1 MGSFSQFDWA
11 GLGLKILA
19 AIVIII
25 VTWILASLLKRVAA
39 RLTQRVP
46 ALSRLGQDGASLG
59 NALGTLLSMVVWLL
73 GLIVVLGIFDL
84 DQVLQPVTAMLG
96 QGLGF
101 IPNIVGAVFV
111 FIIGLVIAKIVRT
124 IITTALGAIDFGK
137 ILGTARSGIQ
147 KATGGTSG
155 QQQAQAQQPQG
166 QQWQQAPQGQQ
177 PQQPQPAAAAKS
189 SGPDIAQ
196 IIASVVFALI
206 MIVVSIASLQI
217 LGIASISDPAEQM
230 LSSVFTAIPNII
242 AAVALVGIGV
252 LIARFVTG
260 LVGPIL
266 EGSGVDAWLRKNAVI
281 SEESS
286 ATPTILRIIEI
297 AVVLFFAV
305 MGAQVLGFSQITQIL
320 TQILNLGGSVLFGAI
335 IIGAGFFIAT
345 IVSRLLSGTAAT
357 IVKWAII
364 VLFSAIGLQSMGVAD
379 SIIELA
385 FGALVVG
392 LAATAVL
399 AFGIGGR
406 DAAAR
411 QLAKFEAGKEA
422 KKQAA
427 PAADSSADGGSPSEG
442 GSHQTHQGPAGES
455 S

>member
-19 AIVIII
+19 AVVIIVVTAI
-25 VTWILASLLKRVAA
+25 VAALLKRLVAK
-39 RLTQRVP
+39 LTQRVP

-59 NALGTLLSMVVWLL
+59 NALGTLLSMVIWLL
-73 GLIVVLGIFDL
+73 GLIIVLGIFGL
-84 DQVLQPVTAMLG
+84 DQVLEPVTTMLG

-101 IPNIVGAVFV
+101 VPNIVGAVFV
-111 FIIGLVIAKIVRT
+111 FVIGLVIAKIIRT

-137 ILGTARSGIQ
+137 LLGTAQSGIRR
-147 KATGGTSG
+147 ATGEPAPTQQQNAPAGATA
-155 QQQAQAQQPQG
+155 QAPQQAQQQVRPDR
-166 QQWQQAPQGQQ
+166 
-177 PQQPQPAAAAKS
+177 KN
-189 SGPDIAQ
+189 GPDIPQ

-206 MIVVSIASLQI
+206 MIVVSIAALQI

-252 LIARFVTG
+252 LIGRFVTG

-266 EGSGVDAWLRKNAVI
+266 EGTGLDDWLRKNNIV
-281 SEESS
+281 SENTS
-286 ATPTILRIIEI
+286 ATPTILKIIQI

-305 MGAQVLGFSQITQIL
+305 MGAQVLGFSQITGIL

-345 IVSRLLSGTAAT
+345 VVSKLLSGTAAT

-411 QLAKFEAGKEA
+411 QLAKLEEHTAA
-422 KKQAA
+422 KKDQTAPTGAA
-427 PAADSSADGGSPSEG
+427 SEP
-442 GSHQTHQGPAGES
+442 TNDEGPAS
-455 S
+455 TQS